1 LTPFQLMAQR
11 TQPAAKSILLSPLT
25 NPFSGIYT
33 AVKHRQLFLF
43 TTSLAAIFSEFL
55 PLLLSNVPFSL
66 AQPYDAAAVSAIMSC
81 IFLSVLIAVVVA
93 SFFVR
98 YPPMP
103 VDPRSIAG
111 AMYYVSQ
118 SHMITDFSGISR
130 LDAKEREQRVKEMG
144 RRYFYGVL
152 VGGTWR
158 RMGVDYDMGPSDGVV
173 TAYEGARWDS
183 PPPMDPQ
190 NPREV

>member
-1 LTPFQLMAQR
+1 MAKR
-11 TQPAAKSILLSPLT
+11 TQPAVRSILLSPLT
-25 NPFSGIYT
+25 NPFSGIYA

-43 TTSLAAIFSEFL
+43 AASLAAILSEFL

-66 AQPYDAAAVSAIMSC
+66 AQPYDAAAACIIMSC

-93 SFFVR
+93 SFFIR

-118 SHMITDFSGISR
+118 SHMLSDFNGISR
-130 LDAKEREQRVKEMG
+130 FDAKEREQRVQEMG

-173 TAYEGARWDS
+173 TAYSGARWDS
-183 PPPMDPQ
+183 PPPMEPRGS
-190 NPREV
+190 REV

>member
-1 LTPFQLMAQR
+1 MAKR
-11 TQPAAKSILLSPLT
+11 TQPAARSILLSPLT
-25 NPFSGIYT
+25 NPFSGIHT
-33 AVKHRQLFLF
+33 AVKHRQIFLF
-43 TTSLAAIFSEFL
+43 ATSLAAIFSEFL

-66 AQPYDAAAVSAIMSC
+66 AQPYDAAAASAIMSC

-130 LDAKEREQRVKEMG
+130 FDAKEREQRVKEMG

-183 PPPMDPQ
+183 PPPIDPQ